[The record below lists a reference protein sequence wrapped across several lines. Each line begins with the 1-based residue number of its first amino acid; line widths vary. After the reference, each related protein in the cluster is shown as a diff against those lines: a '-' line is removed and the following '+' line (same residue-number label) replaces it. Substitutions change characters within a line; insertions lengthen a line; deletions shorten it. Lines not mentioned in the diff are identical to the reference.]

1 MIGKIIEFYETMNVR
16 FGLMIIGATMS
27 GKTTVYTVLE

>member
-1 MIGKIIEFYETMNVR
+1 MNVR

-27 GKTTVYTVLE
+27 GKTTVYHTLLNALNLLNA